1 MPGYTYPG
9 TNTLKNKLGA
19 TTHDELEER
28 EAAYVAARRVEIE
41 AGHGP
46 PLQLDAEHLKA
57 LHRHLFQDVYEWAGH
72 TRDEQVRLGDG
83 SIATEPGLK
92 REGSREFVAG
102 PHIAGALG
110 EIAAKLRDAGYLDG
124 LSRDAFAERAADLLA
139 ELNAVHPFR
148 EGNGR
153 TQRAFVEQL
162 AQAVGHDLDFSV
174 ISKERMIVASMAAHD
189 QNDLGP
195 LRRLFTDAIDPARQE
210 ALREAIEFLDRQ
222 QFPWNDRYIATVE
235 PGHPIDVTFTG
246 VAGRHF
252 MARTGSQIL
261 IGNVADLPD
270 PRPER
275 GQAFTLDPTHGI
287 GGAERTEADETADRQ
302 AAIIDDDHR
311 RRREDDPDK
320 ARDDRLSG
328 ERANENPGLPE
339 QQEAQEVGQPRY
351 DRYTGQRIDDHGRS
365 GDQHGRGGGRGR
377 SR

>member
-1 MPGYTYPG
+1 VPGYTYPG
-9 TNTLKNKLGA
+9 TDTLKNKLGA

-28 EAAYVAARRVEIE
+28 EAPYIAARHIEIE

-72 TRDEQVRLGDG
+72 TRDEEVSLGDG
-83 SIATEPGLK
+83 SIATEPELT
-92 REGSREFVAG
+92 REGSRAFVAG
-102 PHIAGALG
+102 PHIAVALD
-110 EIAAKLRDAGYLDG
+110 EIAAKLRDADYLGG

-162 AQAVGHDLDFSV
+162 AQAAGHDLDFSV

-189 QNDLGP
+189 QTDLGP
-195 LRRLFTDAIDPARQE
+195 MRRLFTDAVDPARRT

-235 PGHPIDVTFTG
+235 PGHPVEVTF
-246 VAGRHF
+246 AGTAGDHF

-261 IGNVADLPD
+261 VSNVADLPH

-275 GQAFTLDPTHGI
+275 GQAFTLDPTHAI
-287 GGAERTEADETADRQ
+287 GGAERTEANETAEQQ
-302 AAIIDDDHR
+302 AAIIDDDRR

-320 ARDDRLSG
+320 AREDRLSG
-328 ERANENPGLPE
+328 QRTNENPGLRE
-339 QQEAQEVGQPRY
+339 QQEPQEAGQPRY
-351 DRYTGQRIDDHGRS
+351 DRYTGQRIDDRGRS
-365 GDQHGRGGGRGR
+365 ADQHGRGGGRGQ

>member
-1 MPGYTYPG
+1 M
-9 TNTLKNKLGA
+9 
-19 TTHDELEER
+19 
-28 EAAYVAARRVEIE
+28 
-41 AGHGP
+41 
-46 PLQLDAEHLKA
+46 KA

-72 TRDEQVRLGDG
+72 TRDEQIRLSDG
-83 SIATEPGLK
+83 SIATEPELK

-102 PHIAGALG
+102 PHIAGALDK
-110 EIAAKLRDAGYLDG
+110 IAAKLRDADYLSG

-153 TQRAFVEQL
+153 TQRAFVGQL
-162 AQAVGHDLDFSV
+162 AQAAGHDLDFSM
-174 ISKERMIVASMAAHD
+174 ISKERMIAASIAAHD
-189 QNDLGP
+189 QNDLGSM
-195 LRRLFTDAIDPARQE
+195 RRLFADAIDPARQE
-210 ALREAIEFLDRQ
+210 ALREAIDFLDRQ

-235 PGHPIDVTFTG
+235 PGHPIDVTFVG

-252 MARTGSQIL
+252 VARTGSQIL

-287 GGAERTEADETADRQ
+287 GGAERIEADETAERQ
-302 AAIIDDDHR
+302 AAIIDDDRR

-328 ERANENPGLPE
+328 ERANENLGLPE
-339 QQEAQEVGQPRY
+339 QQEAQEAQEAGQPRY

-365 GDQHGRGGGRGR
+365 GDQHGRGGGR
-377 SR
+377 S